1 MSVIEFVEKAL
12 DIKLSEWQREF
23 VIRCYEA
30 KKQGKE
36 LIAYQARAG
45 RTQLYHME
53 NLIMLCVMLE
63 RGITNSDNL
72 KEAIDDIS
80 TS

>member
-23 VIRCYEA
+23 VTRCYEA

-36 LIAYQARAG
+36 LIAYQARVG
-45 RTQLYHME
+45 RRQLYYME

-72 KEAIDDIS
+72 KEAMDDIS